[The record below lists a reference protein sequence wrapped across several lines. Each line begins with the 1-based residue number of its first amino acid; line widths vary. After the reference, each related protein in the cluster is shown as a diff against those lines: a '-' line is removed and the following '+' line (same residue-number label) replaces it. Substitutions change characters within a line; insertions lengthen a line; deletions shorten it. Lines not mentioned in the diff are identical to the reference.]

1 MGGIPTNIHGEVLTL
16 DSSGESKIVKGLM
29 SVGEAACVSVHGAN
43 RLGSNSLLDLVVF
56 GKSAAKRCAKILN
69 PKKRNSEIKKSYYE
83 HIIKRFDKVKHSNGN
98 FKISDIRLE
107 MQQIMQNYCPVYRSE
122 EKMIFGKK
130 KLLEFLKNLKELK

>member
-1 MGGIPTNIHGEVLTL
+1 M
-16 DSSGESKIVKGLM
+16 
-29 SVGEAACVSVHGAN
+29 
-43 RLGSNSLLDLVVF
+43 
-56 GKSAAKRCAKILN
+56 N
-69 PKKRNSEIKKSYYE
+69 PKKRNSEIKKSSYE

-130 KLLEFLKNLKELK
+130 KLLELLEKFKKIKNQGQIKCVEYRNYRGS

>member
-1 MGGIPTNIHGEVLTL
+1 MCKNF
-16 DSSGESKIVKGLM
+16 ESKK
-29 SVGEAACVSVHGAN
+29 
-43 RLGSNSLLDLVVF
+43 
-56 GKSAAKRCAKILN
+56 
-69 PKKRNSEIKKSYYE
+69 EIQNKKSYYE

-130 KLLEFLKNLKELK
+130 KLLELLEKFKELK